1 MKKYILILFY
11 VVLGFSAGDA
21 CTSAIISGRLS
32 RSVMPMIWKHRD
44 TSHRWNYVDSVKGSN
59 CDFDYIAVFNSS
71 DSLKREA
78 WAGVNRCGFA
88 IINTVAGNLPEN
100 KEQWKDREG
109 IIMTLALSGCRTV
122 DDFERLLDSLP
133 KPLGVRT
140 NFGVIDR
147 SGEGAYFET
156 DDYGYVK
163 FETRDNPSG
172 FLVRSNFSFSGNK
185 EGGYGFERYETASRV
200 IRRHLSEKIC
210 PELFT
215 EYLSRKYHDLSSD
228 TCIFT
233 EETTEISDRNF
244 IPRPSSSS
252 SVVIELTPDGPVMW
266 TMLGYPPLAE
276 TTPVTID
283 NIPAD
288 VKRNPVTG
296 MSVASEK
303 ANLLKAKIIH
313 DGLIRFPEAKYLIEE
328 KEQVSRG
335 NYKLFRK
342 NKIGLK

>member
-11 VVLGFSAGDA
+11 VVLGFATGDA
-21 CTSAIISGRLS
+21 CTSAIISGRFS
-32 RSVMPMIWKHRD
+32 RSGMPMIWKHRD
-44 TSHRWNYVDSVKGSN
+44 TSHKWNYVDSVKGSS

-172 FLVRSNFSFSGNK
+172 CLSGVIFLFRQK
-185 EGGYGFERYETASRV
+185 EGGYGFERYEIASRV
-200 IRRHLSEKIC
+200 IERHLSEKIC

-244 IPRPSSSS
+244 IPRPSSASA
-252 SVVIELTPDGPVMW
+252 VVIELTPDGPVMW

-276 TTPVTID
+276 TTPVTIY

-303 ANLLKAKIIH
+303 ANLLKAKFIH
-313 DGLIRFPEAKYLIEE
+313 DGLIRFPEAKYLIEQ
-328 KEQVSRG
+328 KEQVSRE

-342 NKIGLK
+342 NKNGLK